1 MYIFRQFGCAHP
13 AQYFRITELF
23 ALVGVLE
30 EVFSVLRNMCY
41 CEYINIYLSFKTHS

>member
-1 MYIFRQFGCAHP
+1 MYIFKYFGCAHP
-13 AQYFRITELF
+13 CHYFNTELS

-41 CEYINIYLSFKTHS
+41 WVYINIYLSFKTHT